1 MRIKCPQN
9 GLASTHGDDESKFE
23 LKPSRLRAARIQSI
37 FFPVIQAN
45 NQFRYELENGFTYF
59 VMFRIGNVC
68 HKLQTNNFR
77 KIITKHRT
85 YFLKEK
91 TPKNSKLKMS
101 NFPIDK

>member
-45 NQFRYELENGFTYF
+45 NQFRYEMDSPT
-59 VMFRIGNVC
+59 
-68 HKLQTNNFR
+68 
-77 KIITKHRT
+77 
-85 YFLKEK
+85 
-91 TPKNSKLKMS
+91 S
-101 NFPIDK
+101 